1 MGGSVVK
8 WMVEPGAIVAAGDP
22 VLVLE
27 AMKMESI
34 VVAHRGGTLGEQ
46 LVQPGDTVAM
56 DAAVTSIGD

>member
-8 WMVEPGAIVAAGDP
+8 WMAPSGALVAAGDP

-34 VVAHRGGTLGEQ
+34 VVAHRSGILREQ
-46 LVQPGDTVAM
+46 LVQPGDTVAV
-56 DAAVTSIGD
+56 DSAVASIGD